1 MDVLSHRTV
10 ATQLKV
16 VPEKGTL
23 LCNRPLV
30 VFRSVKPSADPF
42 SPAPLVVH
50 SLQQSQNDWS
60 VTEIQERQTTVIMS
74 LISQNRAGV
83 LVLAA
88 TFAAAPL
95 AIAQFPGMTPPKHY
109 PWSDNTL
116 SPDARADLVI
126 KELTLE
132 EKISLLHGQGFSFN
146 ATGPTES
153 NGGAGYSV
161 AIPRVGIPA
170 IQMADSAYGVTRG
183 AASGRYSTAL
193 PNNLAAASSW
203 DPQAAFEYGA
213 LIGRELR
220 QEGYSMSLGGGVN
233 LPREPRNGRTFEY
246 QGEDPLLAG
255 TLVGNFVK
263 GVQSQHV
270 IGDLKHYAIND
281 QESGRNAVN
290 ANIDK
295 RSMRETDLR
304 AFEIA
309 LKISDAGAFMCSYN
323 RVNGDYACENTYLL
337 AEVLRKDFHF
347 QGFVV
352 SDWGGTH
359 STAKASHA
367 GLDQEQPGKNFFGD
381 ALEKAVESGE
391 VSQDEIND
399 HVHRILRTV
408 FATGLFDNPV
418 VKQVPDVEGGY
429 VVAQRLAEKS
439 IVLLKNDH
447 NVLPLAGAGLHSVV
461 LIGGHADVGVLT
473 GGGSAQVDAPGGSA
487 VPPPPPQPGASPMAN
502 FGRRHVWLPSSPLRA
517 LTASLPSSKV
527 TYVSGED
534 LPAAAAAAK
543 AAAVAIIF
551 AYQPE
556 SEGMDLK
563 SLDLDEDQ
571 TNLIEAVAAA
581 NPKTIVVLETGSPA
595 TMPWIDKVAGVV
607 EAWYPG
613 IRGAEALAE
622 LLTGAVNPS
631 GKLAI
636 TFPKSDA
643 DLPHPTLV
651 LPPPTSQPA
660 RPAPGADISSFMAM
674 MAKGLPPF
682 ETYYGEKLKVGYKWY
697 DAEKKPV
704 LFPFGFGLSYTTY
717 TYSGLTVKNSDGLT
731 VSFTVKNTG
740 QRAGTEIAQIYTSL
754 PDEAGEPPKRL
765 IGWARVELAAGE
777 SKVVTIPVDHDHLT
791 VFDESTDQ
799 WKLVPGSYTIMAG
812 GSSQDLPLHHQLT
825 LQ

>member
-1 MDVLSHRTV
+1 M
-10 ATQLKV
+10 TQSN
-16 VPEKGTL
+16 
-23 LCNRPLV
+23 CR
-30 VFRSVKPSADPF
+30 
-42 SPAPLVVH
+42 
-50 SLQQSQNDWS
+50 
-60 VTEIQERQTTVIMS
+60 
-74 LISQNRAGV
+74 NRAACAFF
-83 LVLAA
+83 LA
-88 TFAAAPL
+88 TFAIAVPIAV
-95 AIAQFPGMTPPKHY
+95 AQFPRGQQPPKHY
-109 PWSDNTL
+109 DWSDTTL
-116 SPDARADLVI
+116 SPDARADMVI
-126 KELTLE
+126 KEMTLD
-132 EKISLLHGQGFSFN
+132 EKISILHGNGFSFGQ
-146 ATGPTES
+146 TGASES

-161 AIPRVGIPA
+161 GIPRLGIPA

-263 GVQSQHV
+263 GVQSEHI

-323 RVNGDYACENTYLL
+323 RVNGDFACENTYLL
-337 AEVLRKDFHF
+337 TDVLRKDFHF
-347 QGFVV
+347 PGFVV

-367 GLDQEQPGKNFFGD
+367 GLDQEQPGKGFFGD
-381 ALEKAVESGE
+381 ELKKAVDSGE

-399 HVHRILRTV
+399 HVHRILRTI

-418 VKQVPDVEGGY
+418 VKKVPDVEGGY
-429 VVAQRLAEKS
+429 EVAQKLAEKS
-439 IVLLKNDH
+439 IVLLKNEH
-447 NVLPLAGAGLHSVV
+447 NILPLEGAGLRSVV
-461 LIGGHADVGVLT
+461 LIGGHADVGVIT
-473 GGGSAQVDAPGGSA
+473 GGGSAQVDPPGGSA
-487 VPPPPPQPGASPMAN
+487 VPPPTPAPGQMA
-502 FGRRHVWLPSSPLRA
+502 FMRQAWMPSSPLRS
-517 LTASLPSSKV
+517 LTAKLPSATFS
-527 TYVSGED
+527 YNSGDD
-534 LPAAAAAAK
+534 LTAAADAAK
-543 AAAVAIIF
+543 KANVAVVF
-551 AYQPE
+551 AYQWE

-563 SLDLDEDQ
+563 TLALSDEQ
-571 TNLIEAVAAA
+571 NKLIDTVAAA
-581 NPKTIVVLETGSPA
+581 NPKTIVVLETGSPV

-613 IRGAEALAE
+613 IRGAEALAD
-622 LLTGAVNPS
+622 LLTGKVNPT

-651 LPPPTSQPA
+651 LPPTSQPG

-674 MAKGLPPF
+674 IAKGLPPF
-682 ETYYGEKLKVGYKWY
+682 ETYYDEKLKVGYKWY

-717 TYSGLTVKNSDGLT
+717 AYSGLTVKGGEST
-731 VSFTVKNTG
+731 EVSFTVRNTG
-740 QRAGTEIAQIYTSL
+740 KRAGTEIAQVYASL
-754 PDEAGEPPKRL
+754 PDAAGEPPKRL
-765 IGWARVELAAGE
+765 IGWTRVELAPGE
-777 SKVVTIPVDHDHLT
+777 SKKVSVAVDQDHLT
-791 VFDESTDQ
+791 IYDESSDS
-799 WKLVPGSYTIMAG
+799 WKLIPGGYNVMVG
-812 GSSQDLPLHHQLT
+812 GSSQDLPLHQQIT
-825 LQ
+825 LP